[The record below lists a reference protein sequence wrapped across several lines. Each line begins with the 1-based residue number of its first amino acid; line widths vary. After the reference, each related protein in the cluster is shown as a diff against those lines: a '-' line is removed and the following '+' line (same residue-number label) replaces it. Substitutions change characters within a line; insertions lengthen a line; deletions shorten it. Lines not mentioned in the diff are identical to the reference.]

1 MCDDCLGRLVSCEL
15 YDLKIK
21 IPVSSSLLGQE
32 SFLLYIVL
40 SLKWNRALMK
50 LFFTMTRSLQ
60 YRYKEPVGPSNF
72 AKL

>member
-32 SFLLYIVL
+32 SFLL

-60 YRYKEPVGPSNF
+60 YRYKEHVGPSNF

>member
-21 IPVSSSLLGQE
+21 IPVSSSLLGQK
-32 SFLLYIVL
+32 SFLL